1 VSART
6 YGVFLFPAIET
17 FSMQRFGLKHTT
29 LALLFASV
37 GWCAQASAADSDINL
52 TGPLLTA
59 SPNVPSKGTWNIE
72 PYLMYYKSADS
83 YDDHGDTQ
91 AKDNSTYQWQT
102 LVPITYSVTDRF
114 MLTASVGMAH
124 AMSAGMRTDG
134 WGATDTSIGG
144 QYQLLTHNEQRTTP
158 ALAVRYTHRF
168 PTGSY
173 DKLNEN
179 PLNATG
185 NGAHV
190 DTFSLLAQQYA
201 WLPNGRPLRFRA
213 SISYSLPPSHVDV
226 KGTSAYG
233 TPQDFHGGIRLGSA
247 FDISTAVE
255 YSIDSKWAL
264 ALDLTYNRSS
274 ASQLHGVQGKGE
286 NIAPFSRRDP
296 VQHVYSLA
304 PAVEYNFND
313 RFGLIAGVQFSFA
326 GRNNDAFMTP
336 MAAFNMVF

>member
-1 VSART
+1 VHFLNEHVQRGWILKVIRWFNCAPFFSFDRVSART
-6 YGVFLFPAIET
+6 YGVFLFLAIET

-59 SPNVPSKGTWNIE
+59 SPNVPSQGTWNIE

-83 YDDHGDTQ
+83 YDDRGDTQ
-91 AKDNSTYQWQT
+91 AKDNSTHQWQT

-190 DTFSLLAQQYA
+190 DTLSLLAQQYA
-201 WLPNGRPLRFRA
+201 WLPNGRRERHKRLRHA
-213 SISYSLPPSHVDV
+213 A
-226 KGTSAYG
+226 G
-233 TPQDFHGGIRLGSA
+233 
-247 FDISTAVE
+247 
-255 YSIDSKWAL
+255 
-264 ALDLTYNRSS
+264 
-274 ASQLHGVQGKGE
+274 
-286 NIAPFSRRDP
+286 FSRRHSP
-296 VQHVYSLA
+296 GQCVRYLHRSGIQHRL
-304 PAVEYNFND
+304 EM
-313 RFGLIAGVQFSFA
+313 GTCAGS
-326 GRNNDAFMTP
+326 DL
-336 MAAFNMVF
+336 